1 MIFSKKKQKDE
12 EEIRSK
18 RSSEMK
24 KITKFQNKLKQNDNN
39 KIRDSLLGELDTLNL
54 SRFAGEIAGNIA
66 DSII

>member
-1 MIFSKKKQKDE
+1 
-12 EEIRSK
+12 
-18 RSSEMK
+18 MK